1 MSAQVGDTHNL
12 DRGKRTKSV
21 SAAPYASRSAGLY
34 SEVSWDP
41 GASLPA
47 RGESARTAGPGSS
60 HGPDPVDKA

>member
-1 MSAQVGDTHNL
+1 MSAQVGDIHNL

-21 SAAPYASRSAGLY
+21 SAAPYASRGAGLY

-47 RGESARTAGPGSS
+47 RDDATRSAGAGSS
-60 HGPDPVDKA
+60 RDPDPVDKA

>member
-12 DRGKRTKSV
+12 DRGKRTKSG
-21 SAAPYASRSAGLY
+21 SAAPYASRGAGLY

-47 RGESARTAGPGSS
+47 LDESARTAGAGSS
-60 HGPDPVDKA
+60 HRPDPVEKA